1 MGKEKKEHPSSSNM
15 HDKALANKYS
25 LPEDYNCGGQ
35 LMGKQRKEHPSS
47 SNLHDK
53 ALANK
58 YSPSEDYIVAVDS

>member
-1 MGKEKKEHPSSSNM
+1 MAKEKKEN
-15 HDKALANKYS
+15 
-25 LPEDYNCGGQ
+25 Q
-35 LMGKQRKEHPSS
+35 SS